1 MHDIWSPWH
10 GCHKKSPGC
19 LNCYMFYLDSIHKN
33 KRSSEEVYKTTNFNY
48 PLQKNRN
55 GEYKIKSGEQIR
67 VCMSSDFFV
76 EEADEWREEAFD
88 IIRKRKDV
96 IFFILTKR
104 PERTIERLPK
114 DILEFENIFF
124 NVTCEN
130 GEMADERIPILLKL
144 PFKHK
149 GIMCAPFIDEVK
161 IEKYLETGE
170 IEQVI
175 VGGENYDGAR
185 PCNFDWVKSLHDE
198 CVKYNVRF
206 CFIETGTKFIKDGKV
221 YNIPNKDIQSLM
233 AYKSNMN
240 YEGKKIDFKLYDEF
254 NNLLTNDELYTP
266 FFRDKCL
273 TCGSKMICNG
283 CSNCGKCERNK

>member
-19 LNCYMFYLDSIHKN
+19 LNCYMFYLDKIHN
-33 KRSSEEVYKTTNFNY
+33 NSRNSDEVYKTSSFNY
-48 PLQKNRN
+48 PLQKDRT
-55 GEYKIKSGEQIR
+55 GAYKIKSGEQLR

-76 EEADEWREEAFD
+76 EEADLWREEAFD
-88 IIRKRKDV
+88 IMRKRKDV

-104 PERTIERLPK
+104 PERVKERLPK
-114 DILEFENIFF
+114 DILEFENIIF

-130 GEMADERIPILLKL
+130 QKMADERIPILLEL

-149 GIMCAPFIDEVK
+149 GIMCAPFIGEIK
-161 IEKYLETGE
+161 IKKYLETGK

-198 CVKYNVRF
+198 CVKYNIRF

-221 YNIPNKDIQSLM
+221 YNIPNKDTQSLM

-240 YEGKKIDFKLYDEF
+240 YEGKKIEFKLYDEF
-254 NNLLTNDELYTP
+254 NNLLTSEELYTP
-266 FFRDKCL
+266 FFRNKCH

-283 CSNCGKCERNK
+283 CSNCGKCEKNK

>member
-19 LNCYMFYLDSIHKN
+19 LNCYMFYLDKIHQN
-33 KRSSEEVYKTTNFNY
+33 KRSSDEVYKTTNFNY
-48 PLQKNRN
+48 PLQRNRN

-88 IIRKRKDV
+88 IMRKRKDV
-96 IFFILTKR
+96 IFFLLTKR
-104 PERTIERLPK
+104 PERVKERLPK
-114 DILEFENIFF
+114 DILEFENLFF

-130 GEMADERIPILLKL
+130 QKMADERIPILLEL

-149 GIMCAPFIDEVK
+149 GIMCAPFIGEVK
-161 IEKYLETGE
+161 IEKYLKTGK

-185 PCNFDWVKSLHDE
+185 ICNFDWVKSLHDE

-206 CFIETGTKFIKDGKV
+206 CFIETGTKFLKDGKL
-221 YNIPNKDIQSLM
+221 YTIQSKETQSLM
-233 AYKSNMN
+233 AYKSKMN

-254 NNLLTNDELYTP
+254 NNLLTNDELYIP
-266 FFRDKCL
+266 FFREKCH

-283 CSNCGKCERNK
+283 CSMCGKCDKK

>member
-19 LNCYMFYLDSIHKN
+19 LNCYMFYLDKIHKN
-33 KRSSEEVYKTTNFNY
+33 KRSSNEVYRTTNFNY
-48 PLQKNRN
+48 PLQRNRS

-76 EEADEWREEAFD
+76 EEADKWREEAFD
-88 IIRKRKDV
+88 IMRKRKDV

-104 PERTIERLPK
+104 PERVKDKLPK

-130 GEMADERIPILLKL
+130 QEMADERIPILFDL

-149 GIMCAPFIDEVK
+149 GIMCAPFIGEVK
-161 IEKYLETGE
+161 IEKYLKTGK

-185 PCNFDWVKSLHDE
+185 VCNFDWVKVLHDE

-206 CFIETGTKFIKDGKV
+206 CFIETGTKFLKDGKL
-221 YNIPNKDIQSLM
+221 YIIPNKDTQSLI

-240 YEGKKIDFKLYDEF
+240 YEGEKIDFKLYDEF
-254 NNLLTNDELYTP
+254 NNLLTSEELYTP
-266 FFRDKCL
+266 FFRDKCH

-283 CSNCGKCERNK
+283 CSICGKCNK